1 VQLEK
6 TKAFPEAGIV
16 LGTIPLDG
24 CTHFEYGTDKY
35 FDCVSRVWTHSV
47 NHPLRGNN
55 MGPSGDKAAVVDPE
69 IKAYVVIGLRV
80 FDASVTP
87 FIVSG
92 NANAATIMRAEKRA
106 DMIKHSHTVRKL

>member
-1 VQLEK
+1 MLLEK

-16 LGTIPLDG
+16 LGPIPLDG

-47 NHPLRGNN
+47 NHSLRANN
-55 MGPSGDKAAVVDPE
+55 MGSSGDKAAVVDPE
-69 IKAYVVIGLRV
+69 IKAYGIIDLRV
-80 FDASVTP
+80 FDASVMS

-92 NANAATIMRAEKRA
+92 NVNAATIMRAEKGA